1 MARKQVFKV
10 VLADDNDMTRAL
22 LRGILRGDDHYEVV
36 GEASNGEQ
44 AVEMILRLKPDAVC
58 LDVMMPKSD
67 GLEVLRQIKA
77 ELPLTVVIMV
87 TGSMERDTVQ
97 AAIAGGAAGYIVKPF
112 NSAKVLDTIAAA
124 LLKVRGTGSPSA

>member
-1 MARKQVFKV
+1 MARKQVSRV

-44 AVEMILRLKPDAVC
+44 AAEMILRLKPDAVC

-97 AAIAGGAAGYIVKPF
+97 AAIAGGASGYIVKPF

-124 LLKVRGTGSPSA
+124 LQKVRGTGSRTA